1 MAYKVLNNI
10 GLIDTSTNAL
20 TSLKTGL
27 LVIVSKQRQIK
38 TLHLKI

>member
-27 LVIVSKQRQIK
+27 LVIVVNKDRLCI
-38 TLHLKI
+38 